1 MYIKMTF
8 TYIVGPTK
16 DLTLRDLCQIE
27 EKKEKKE
34 HWRPTSYIWISPL
47 VNIAHSVHVAS
58 EIHSFGLEIYANQN
72 TLIQTHQEK
81 Y

>member
-27 EKKEKKE
+27 EKKKKKRNTC
-34 HWRPTSYIWISPL
+34 WRPTSYIWISPL

-58 EIHSFGLEIYANQN
+58 EIHSFGLQIHANQN
-72 TLIQTHQEK
+72 TLVQIH
-81 Y
+81 